1 MKTIFLALVLGLAIG
16 GDAGA
21 AQFSRPYFERD
32 TGPSVRIEPTLAA
45 TVEKPAPPQ
54 TSVVKKL
61 KIRGFYEPAPMPIL
75 SPAFQAGPPPR
86 IALMLP
92 PRPPVVT
99 SPLLLGPPPSVSRE
113 LPMSREAAALPPPLP
128 EVIVAGTARLV
139 YPGRRAPATQE
150 PVIVGEGRVTIR
162 NTTTAAFHL
171 ALARDGVALIEFPA
185 SDGFAIVHPGNP
197 DLVTIDEAS
206 RQPHAPL
213 ILRPGSGFV
222 SGPTPAPTAL
232 VVAQM
237 RSGLI
242 CSLFIHPAP
251 NVNQNANVIHVA
263 YDPAEI
269 AEVRRKAGFAAEIK
283 EIRDTPEKKP
293 ALTEPAPEPKRV
305 RSVAVPPDPLEKLLR
320 ENRFA
325 NASPNAPRALRNG
338 LELSVADGPS
348 LDDRTGTFIVR
359 VRNASAWEL
368 RLIDTQPALAVRTF
382 GPRGELIQEEALT
395 ELKRVS
401 EKATSA
407 IAPGETRVFAVSF
420 RIPVLGVRQRLAV
433 SIAHA
438 TAADEP
444 VAVVIG
450 GPVNEKKNEKKGK
463 D

>member
-1 MKTIFLALVLGLAIG
+1 MKTAFLVLVFLVAIG
-16 GDAGA
+16 GEVRA

-32 TGPSVRIEPTLAA
+32 AELSGRNEPSVPTAA
-45 TVEKPAPPQ
+45 EKPVPVHPPIG
-54 TSVVKKL
+54 KRL
-61 KIRGFYEPAPMPIL
+61 GIRVFLESSPLPSLP
-75 SPAFQAGPPPR
+75 PAFQVGQPLR
-86 IALMLP
+86 IVRLLP
-92 PRPPVVT
+92 PRPPLVEVALW
-99 SPLLLGPPPSVSRE
+99 PAPPPFISRE
-113 LPMSREAAALPPPLP
+113 LPVSREAAALPPPLP
-128 EVIVAGTARLV
+128 EVIVTGTTRLV
-139 YPGRRAPATQE
+139 YPGRKTSAVPE
-150 PVIVGEGRVTIR
+150 PVITGEGRVTIR
-162 NTTTAAFHL
+162 NTTTATFHL
-171 ALARDGVALIEFPA
+171 ALAQNGVALIEFPA

-213 ILRPGSGFV
+213 VLRPGSGFV
-222 SGPTPAPTAL
+222 SSPGSAPTAL
-232 VVAQM
+232 VVVQM

-251 NVNQNANVIHVA
+251 TVNQNANVVHVS

-283 EIRDTPEKKP
+283 EKIDPKP
-293 ALTEPAPEPKRV
+293 TLPEPAPEPKRV
-305 RSVAVPPDPLEKLLR
+305 RAIPAPPDPLEKLLR
-320 ENRFA
+320 ENLFA
-325 NASPNAPRALRNG
+325 NASPNVPKATRNG
-338 LELSVADGPS
+338 LELSVTDGPS

-359 VRNASAWEL
+359 VRNASAGEL
-368 RLIDTQPALAVRTF
+368 RLIDMQPALAVRTF

-395 ELKRVS
+395 ELKRLS

-407 IAPGETRVFAVSF
+407 VAPGETRVFAVSF

-450 GPVNEKKNEKKGK
+450 GLVNEKKNEKKGK